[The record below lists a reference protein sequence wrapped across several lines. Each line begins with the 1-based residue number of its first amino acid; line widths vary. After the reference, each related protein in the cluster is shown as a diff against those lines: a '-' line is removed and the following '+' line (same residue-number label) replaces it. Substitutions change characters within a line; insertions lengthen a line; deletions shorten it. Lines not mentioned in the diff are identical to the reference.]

1 MDILPLLDDIQMIA
15 RNGLRYSQ
23 DAHDR
28 ANYARLGEL
37 VTQYYGAVL
46 DLPPAKVRHRLASR
60 LGPVSPSVGANAAI
74 FDGYGAI
81 LLQLRTDDHR
91 WGLPGGSVTTYETP
105 AAAALREMSEE
116 TGLDC
121 RVVQLV
127 DVFTL
132 AARIEY
138 GPHSRVT
145 LLYLCDVVGGSL
157 QGSDE
162 GLDLRYWQIA
172 DVPAWSADHHLQ
184 AEAAHKCW
192 LTHQSTG

>member
-1 MDILPLLDDIQMIA
+1 MDILPLLDELQMMA
-15 RNGLRYSQ
+15 RNGLRFSQ
-23 DAHDR
+23 DPNDR
-28 ANYARLGEL
+28 QNYARLADL
-37 VTQYYGAVL
+37 VTHYYGAVL
-46 DLPPAKVRHRLASR
+46 DLPPVEVRNRLASR
-60 LGPVSPSVGANAAI
+60 LGPVSPSVGSTAAI
-74 FDGYGAI
+74 FDQHGAI

-116 TGLDC
+116 TGLEC
-121 RVVQLV
+121 RVIQLV

-145 LLYLCDVVGGSL
+145 LVYLCDIVGGSL

-172 DVPAWSADHHLQ
+172 DVPAWSADHRLQ
-184 AEAAHKCW
+184 AEAAYRCW
-192 LTHQSTG
+192 LTHLNGA